1 MRTDLQLVQLVQC
14 LARMSLVSQVRYFG
28 HVKLKGTSVSDPGY
42 PREITHSYTGPVNNH
57 SDLVHLNMVH

>member
-1 MRTDLQLVQLVQC
+1 MRIDLQLVQLVQC

-28 HVKLKGTSVSDPGY
+28 HVKLKDPGY
-42 PREITHSYTGPVNNH
+42 PREITHSYRGPVNNH